1 VAAADLAMKA
11 SVFSHAE
18 HRHTRVPSSRS
29 TTAPFVVFQPQLLH
43 VRLWFSVM
51 RTT

>member
-1 VAAADLAMKA
+1 VVAADLAMKA
-11 SVFSHAE
+11 SVFSHEE

-29 TTAPFVVFQPQLLH
+29 TMAPFVVFQPQVPH

-51 RTT
+51 STT